1 MIWLNGTLQPAE
13 AAFSADDRGLLL
25 GEAVFETLLVSHG
38 VPQFWEAHL
47 ARLDAACTAFGLA
60 PLVPRDSLRDNL
72 RDGVLALLA
81 AHDAAPRQV
90 LRLTVTGGAGGRGLV
105 PAAPVAANWLM
116 QLSPAADPPQ
126 ALRLHLSD
134 IERPTGVT
142 AQHKTSAYL
151 DNIQARRAALAAGAD
166 EAVLVNRH
174 GRVACAA
181 AGNLFVQSGPRLI
194 TPPLSEGAL
203 PGIIRGALLQAG
215 SAAGLEV
222 VEGLVDRA
230 LLQMAEAHYV
240 SNSLNGVVAAGF
252 GAVGEAQKKQGRA
265 LSAALP
271 QFTIF

>member
-25 GEAVFETLLVSHG
+25 GEAVFETLLVSRG

-60 PLVPRDSLRDNL
+60 PLMPRDSL

-105 PAAPVAANWLM
+105 PAAPIAANWLM

-126 ALRLHLSD
+126 ALRLHLSG

-151 DNIQARRAALAAGAD
+151 DNILARREALAAGAD

-215 SAAGLEV
+215 SAAGLDV
-222 VEGLVDRA
+222 VEGLVDSA
-230 LLQMAEAHYV
+230 LLQTAEAHYV

-252 GAVGEAQKKQGRA
+252 GAVGDAQKKQGRA